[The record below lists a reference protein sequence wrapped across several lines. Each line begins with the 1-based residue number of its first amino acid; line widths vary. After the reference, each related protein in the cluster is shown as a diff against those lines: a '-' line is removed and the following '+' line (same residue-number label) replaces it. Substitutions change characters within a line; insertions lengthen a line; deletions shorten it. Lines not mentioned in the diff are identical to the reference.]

1 MGNFSKLGQT
11 AFQSFQS
18 NAANAFMELGKGTK
32 DATEV
37 MKSFFLNALADI
49 AQSQGTI
56 MLANI
61 FNPAAM
67 AAGAGLLVLAGL
79 LRSMA
84 GGGGGSGG
92 GIGAASPSTVS
103 GGGAASST
111 VFDETLSRPELSE
124 PKGREVSLIVQGNYF
139 ETEQTKRTLME
150 MIRSETDATGFSYV
164 QIGQGA

>member
-1 MGNFSKLGQT
+1 
-11 AFQSFQS
+11 
-18 NAANAFMELGKGTK
+18 
-32 DATEV
+32 
-37 MKSFFLNALADI
+37 
-49 AQSQGTI
+49 
-56 MLANI
+56 
-61 FNPAAM
+61 
-67 AAGAGLLVLAGL
+67 
-79 LRSMA
+79 MA